1 MGGTAHHTTPQAAVS
16 NRSDIDIK
24 IDIDIDIDIDV
35 VVVSVSR
42 FPTVSSSTVL
52 HYLGANPVQRVF
64 STFCIEL
71 APCGRFLVCPCLH
84 YTAIQPREVSSMNLR
99 GMAAESP

>member
-71 APCGRFLVCPCLH
+71 APHVVGSLSAPVCTTRQFSQEKCP
-84 YTAIQPREVSSMNLR
+84 A
-99 GMAAESP
+99 